1 MGNFRTIKALYRA
14 WMLRPILYRTLSKSL
29 TALAAMLCWER
40 FFNNGLLHT
49 YRDVGLIAAIVLLV
63 MAWVNYLRL
72 DGVVVHHMME
82 ERKRKPHRR
91 HRTKDMID
99 FTEEPVDPEGEMS
112 REENWLCGLLSS
124 LAAGVLFLLL
134 SLVATVL

>member
-1 MGNFRTIKALYRA
+1 MGIVQKLKALYQP
-14 WMLRPILYRTLSKSL
+14 WMLRPILYRALSKGL

-49 YRDVGLIAAIVLLV
+49 YRDVGLIAAIILLV

-72 DGVVVHHMME
+72 DGVVVHHMLE
-82 ERKRKPHRR
+82 ERKRKPRTR

-99 FTEEPVDPEGEMS
+99 FTEEPVEAEREMS
-112 REENWLCGLLSS
+112 QEEGWLCGLLSS
-124 LAAGVLFLLL
+124 LAAGVLFLLI
-134 SLVATVL
+134 SLVAIAL